1 MNFQILKIILWPK
14 NEKFSYK
21 CIDFKPDKINIITGA
36 SRTGK
41 SAIIPIIDYCL
52 ASDGCSIPVKTIR
65 SACSWFGVLISTKYG
80 QRLLARREPGTQ
92 KSTDDMFVA
101 EGENIEIPK
110 CPIKNSSAKSVKRDL
125 DELFS
130 LTFLDLEPDTGNN
143 FNSRP
148 SFRDM
153 MAFCFQPQNVVAN
166 ADLLFYKAD
175 TMEHR
180 NKLINI
186 FPYILGAVTPEVLA
200 KRQEI
205 ERIKK
210 ELVVKERDL
219 SRIKNVA
226 ENWKSEIKAWIS
238 MAFEYGL
245 VDEADTKVE
254 DFNEQINILQNIT
267 EKKVKDANIITQ
279 NIKNS
284 NDEIVELRKEEREIS
299 MQLSVLKNRFTEMSQ
314 LLNSVDNYRE
324 SLNIQVERLSI
335 SKWMQAISDSN
346 KKCPLCGEKI
356 NNSKKDIDKFYGKL
370 VSIETT
376 AGDLNKIP
384 VAFEREYDSVQKEIQ
399 LYSEKLNSIRKRI
412 QVQSSILN
420 SSQDE
425 KYTYENIS
433 RFLGRLDFATTTYE
447 NIGNDSELSNAIALL
462 KQRYAKLLSE
472 VDEDTILKK
481 QNSALRYIH
490 TTIAKL
496 LPLLDS
502 ERPNDPVEFVIK
514 DLTIRVDG
522 EDGRKDYLWE
532 IGSGS
537 NWLAYHI
544 SVTLAFHIYFN
555 KLRHSTVPNFIV
567 YDQPSQVYFPQKLAG
582 KKSEGETEPKFDN
595 DEDKLAVKKIFQ
607 AMSAAIKEV
616 NNNLQII
623 VLEHASEDVWGEVG
637 NINKVV
643 EWRGKNNKLI
653 PEEWINEI
661 DK

>member
-1 MNFQILKIILWPK
+1 MNFQISKIILWPK
-14 NEKFSYK
+14 NENLHYK
-21 CIDFKPDKINIITGA
+21 CIDFELGKINIITGA

-65 SACSWFGVLISTKYG
+65 SACSWFGILISTKDG
-80 QRLLARREPGTQ
+80 QKLLARREPGVQ
-92 KSTDDMFVA
+92 KSTDDMFVI
-101 EGENIEIPK
+101 ERESIEIPK
-110 CPIKNSSAKSVKRDL
+110 NPHRNTSAKSVRHDL

-130 LTFLDLEPDTGNN
+130 LTFLDIEPDTGNN
-143 FNSRP
+143 FNGRP

-180 NKLINI
+180 SKLINI
-186 FPYILGAVTPEVLA
+186 FPYVIGAITPEVLA

-210 ELVVKERDL
+210 ELTIKERDL
-219 SRIKNVA
+219 NRIKNVA
-226 ENWKSEIKAWIS
+226 ENWKSEVKAWIS

-245 VDEADTKVE
+245 VDEAATKIE
-254 DFNEQINILQNIT
+254 DFNEQVNILESIT
-267 EKKVKDANIITQ
+267 SKRAKDANIILY
-279 NIKNS
+279 NIKES
-284 NDEIVELRKEEREIS
+284 TDEIVELRKEESEIS

-314 LLNSVDNYRE
+314 LINSVDSYRQ
-324 SLNIQVERLSI
+324 SLNIQVERLNI
-335 SKWMQAISDSN
+335 SKWMHGISDSN
-346 KKCPLCGEKI
+346 KKCPLCGENL
-356 NNSKKDIDKFYGKL
+356 NNCKKTTDKFYNKL
-370 VSIETT
+370 ESIETT

-384 VAFEREYDSVQKEIQ
+384 IAFEREYDNVQKEIQ
-399 LYSEKLNSIRKRI
+399 LCLEKLNSIRKRI
-412 QVQSSILN
+412 QVQSSILD
-420 SSQDE
+420 SSKDE

-433 RFLGRLDFATTTYE
+433 RFLGQLDFATTTYE
-447 NIGNDSELSNAIALL
+447 NIGSDSDLSNSISLL
-462 KQRYAKLLSE
+462 KERYEKLLSE
-472 VDEDTILKK
+472 VDEATIVKK
-481 QNSALRYIH
+481 QKAALRYIQ
-490 TTIAKL
+490 TTIAKI

-514 DLTIRVDG
+514 DLTVRVDG
-522 EDGRKDYLWE
+522 EEGRKDYLWE

-544 SVTLAFHIYFN
+544 SVTLAFHIFFN
-555 KLRHSTVPNFIV
+555 RLSHSSVPNFIV

-582 KKSEGETEPKFDN
+582 KKNKEESDPKFDN

-623 VLEHASEDVWGEVG
+623 VLEHADEDVWGEVDS
-637 NINKVV
+637 IYKVAG
-643 EWRGKNNKLI
+643 WRGKNKKLI
-653 PEEWINEI
+653 PEEWINDTNE
-661 DK
+661 